1 MHNLHSRLI
10 QILKYFWFIYFISLH
25 LIFAED
31 DFESRNTISLKVKLP
46 HSLKINLEQS
56 LRLRG
61 NEFSFRQTFTQ
72 ATISYKVT
80 EGLKIL
86 LPVRYAI
93 FEEKIKRRIS
103 FGGSYKHKLNDY
115 TFSYKSRIQRVYEK
129 NKDLDELIRNK
140 YTLQY
145 KSNKDIEPFCS
156 YEMFNP
162 FSSDIG
168 KMNEY
173 RISFGVEIDLP
184 KKKSAKIFYQY
195 KVENLSKKNP
205 EILNVVGLS
214 LSLN

>member
-1 MHNLHSRLI
+1 MM
-10 QILKYFWFIYFISLH
+10 KYLWLVYFIFLH
-25 LIFAED
+25 LLFAED
-31 DFESRNTISLKVKLP
+31 NFESRNTISFKVKLP
-46 HSLKINLEQS
+46 HSFKIDFEQS

-61 NEFSFRQTFTQ
+61 NKFSFRQTFTE

-80 EGLKIL
+80 KGLKIL

-115 TFSYKSRIQRVYEK
+115 TLSYKSRIQRVYEK

-140 YTLQY
+140 YMLQY
-145 KSNKDIEPFCS
+145 KSNKDIDPFCS
-156 YEMFNP
+156 YEIFNP
-162 FSSDIG
+162 FNSDIG

-173 RISFGVEIDLP
+173 RISFGAEIDLP
-184 KKKSAKIFYQY
+184 KKKSAKIYYQY
-195 KVENLSKKNP
+195 KVEDLNKKNP

>member
-1 MHNLHSRLI
+1 MI
-10 QILKYFWFIYFISLH
+10 KYIWLFYFISLN
-25 LIFAED
+25 LLLGED
-31 DFESRNTISLKVKLP
+31 NFESRNTISFKVKLP
-46 HSLKINLEQS
+46 HSVRIDFEQS

-61 NEFSFRQTFTQ
+61 NQFSFKQTFTE

-80 EGLKIL
+80 KGLKIF

-115 TFSYKSRIQRVYEK
+115 TLSYKSRIQRVYEK

-145 KSNKDIEPFCS
+145 KSNKDIDPFCS
-156 YEMFNP
+156 YEIFNP
-162 FSSDIG
+162 FNSDIG
-168 KMNEY
+168 EMNEY
-173 RISFGVEIDLP
+173 RISFGAGIDLP
-184 KKKSAKIFYQY
+184 KKKSAKIYYQY
-195 KVENLSKKNP
+195 KVEDLNKKNP
-205 EILNVVGLS
+205 EVLNIVGLS

>member
-1 MHNLHSRLI
+1 MI
-10 QILKYFWFIYFISLH
+10 KYLWLFYFISLN
-25 LIFAED
+25 LLLGED
-31 DFESRNTISLKVKLP
+31 NFESRNTISFKVKLP
-46 HSLKINLEQS
+46 HSVRIDFEQS

-61 NEFSFRQTFTQ
+61 NEFSFRQTFTE

-115 TFSYKSRIQRVYEK
+115 TLSYKTRIQRVYEK

-140 YTLQY
+140 YMLQY
-145 KSNKDIEPFCS
+145 KSNKDIDPFCS

-162 FSSDIG
+162 FNSDIG

-173 RISFGVEIDLP
+173 RISFGAEINLP

-195 KVENLSKKNP
+195 KVEDLNKKNP
-205 EILNVVGLS
+205 EILNVIGLS

>member
-1 MHNLHSRLI
+1 M
-10 QILKYFWFIYFISLH
+10 KYLWLVYFIFLH
-25 LIFAED
+25 LLFAED
-31 DFESRNTISLKVKLP
+31 NFESRNTISFKVKLP
-46 HSLKINLEQS
+46 HSFKIDFEQS

-61 NEFSFRQTFTQ
+61 NKFSFRQTFTE

-80 EGLKIL
+80 KGLKIL

-115 TFSYKSRIQRVYEK
+115 TLSYKSRIQRVYEK

-140 YTLQY
+140 YMLQY
-145 KSNKDIEPFCS
+145 KSNKDIDPFCS
-156 YEMFNP
+156 YEIFNP
-162 FSSDIG
+162 FNSDIG

-173 RISFGVEIDLP
+173 RISFGAEIDLP
-184 KKKSAKIFYQY
+184 KKKSAKIYYQY
-195 KVENLSKKNP
+195 KVEDLNKKNP
-205 EILNVVGLS
+205 EILNIVGLS

>member
-1 MHNLHSRLI
+1 MHIKLI
-10 QILKYFWFIYFISLH
+10 KVIKYFWFIYFISIH
-25 LIFAED
+25 LLSAED
-31 DFESRNTISLKVKLP
+31 NFESRNTISFKIKLP
-46 HSLKINLEQS
+46 YSFKINLEQS

-61 NEFSFRQTFTQ
+61 NEFSFRQTFTE

-103 FGGSYKHKLNDY
+103 LGGSYKHKLNDY
-115 TFSYKSRIQRVYEK
+115 TLSYKTRIQRVYEK
-129 NKDLDELIRNK
+129 NKDIDELIRNK

-145 KSNKDIEPFCS
+145 KSNKDIDPFCS

-162 FSSDIG
+162 FNSDIG

-173 RISFGVEIDLP
+173 RISFGAEINLP

-195 KVENLSKKNP
+195 KVEDLNKKNS
-205 EILNVVGLS
+205 EILNIIGLS
-214 LSLN
+214 LSFN